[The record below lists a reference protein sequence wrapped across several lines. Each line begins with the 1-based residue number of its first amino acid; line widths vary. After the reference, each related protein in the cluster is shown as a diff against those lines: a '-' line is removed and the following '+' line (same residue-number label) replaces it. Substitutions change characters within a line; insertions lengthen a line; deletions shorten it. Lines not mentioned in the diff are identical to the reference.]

1 MVNSLSEPAM
11 EDKFIAK
18 KEMLPVLKI
27 DHDFIYFQTVNC
39 HIKAKQQRTLRI
51 EKETPFERKLY
62 SFQQTT

>member
-27 DHDFIYFQTVNC
+27 DHKFIYFRTVNY
-39 HIKAKQQRTLRI
+39 HIKAEQQRTLRI
-51 EKETPFERKLY
+51 EKETSFERKLY
-62 SFQQTT
+62 SFLQQT